1 MTDPL
6 LFVDRH
12 VQIGARDAH
21 IGVPGRVPDLS
32 QRPSAGQG
40 VAYKRVAPVVN
51 RQRLEPRSAQDP
63 AGRAEP
69 LPQRVARE
77 RFDDATR
84 NQRRQER
91 LVVLGAGA

>member
-1 MTDPL
+1 MMD
-6 LFVDRH
+6 
-12 VQIGARDAH
+12 G
-21 IGVPGRVPDLS
+21 
-32 QRPSAGQG
+32 
-40 VAYKRVAPVVN
+40 
-51 RQRLEPRSAQDP
+51 QRLQASGAEHP
-63 AGRAEP
+63 ARRAEA